1 MHIALRGVSGLEG
14 WVSSSLYLQTGIQGA
29 QNPVRLEPGPTDMHS
44 DGDRA
49 PSAGCGLDAADKT
62 DGARL
67 TLWRWANQ
75 GGKGREESGMG
86 ANLPNAHLSLQ
97 PEACGLRKQHRSGQ
111 RASQIPA
118 LLRIQLR
125 HRLLPNLETQE
136 TLATAMG
143 TPRVG
148 SRQKPHLPA
157 QFWFVFL
164 KAGTTKSS
172 VSKLDRV
179 LKEQHLMAHGF
190 TYNKADHR
198 IVGTWTLEAEQ
209 VAWGV
214 S

>member
-1 MHIALRGVSGLEG
+1 ME
-14 WVSSSLYLQTGIQGA
+14 QGSHC
-29 QNPVRLEPGPTDMHS
+29 G
-44 DGDRA
+44 DGQIR
-49 PSAGCGLDAADKT
+49 
-62 DGARL
+62 
-67 TLWRWANQ
+67 

-97 PEACGLRKQHRSGQ
+97 PEACCLRKQHRSGH

-125 HRLLPNLETQE
+125 HRLLPNLET
-136 TLATAMG
+136 LASAMG

-148 SRQKPHLPA
+148 CRQKPHLPA

-164 KAGTTKSS
+164 KARTTKSS

-179 LKEQHLMAHGF
+179 LKEQHLMTHGF

-198 IVGTWTLEAEQ
+198 IVGTWPLEAEQ